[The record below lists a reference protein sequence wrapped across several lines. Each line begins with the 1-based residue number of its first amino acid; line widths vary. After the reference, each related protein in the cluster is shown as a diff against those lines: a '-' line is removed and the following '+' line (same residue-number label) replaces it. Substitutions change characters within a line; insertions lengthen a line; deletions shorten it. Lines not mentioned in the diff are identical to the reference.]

1 MITITFI
8 LLRFF
13 VSLYFSEFIAKVH
26 IFRDL
31 LPYRPFNYHHH
42 HHHYHHEKQ
51 HCHSRRLFLHIL
63 PSFLYN
69 CSNSSHGKGAKLR
82 PRHVI
87 YNFERY
93 SQRITVITRKHI
105 LSLYQDMS
113 LLHNLGAAFFLI
125 TLYRDYRVLVC

>member
-1 MITITFI
+1 MVKSAKSQERTQCGKSVSRDRPLIVFTIII
-8 LLRFF
+8 LGMVTNDF
-13 VSLYFSEFIAKVH
+13 
-26 IFRDL
+26 
-31 LPYRPFNYHHH
+31 HHH
-42 HHHYHHEKQ
+42 HHHYHHEKR
-51 HCHSRRLFLHIL
+51 HCHSRRLFLHIW

-105 LSLYQDMS
+105 LFLYQDMS
-113 LLHNLGAAFFLI
+113 LLHNLGATFFLI